1 MILLFVMSLNIQ
13 QILDQSA
20 TPSSTVQT
28 FSESGRA
35 GLFSGIQTF
44 QLFQKKPLMMKRKLE
59 PSNSKA
65 KDEKVNDEKATMK
78 KVPLKADL
86 IIQLKDLQDNF
97 NNLQAINFKNLET
110 IRDLQAKVE
119 ALEKE
124 KCETLR
130 QTKQTQAETVS

>member
-1 MILLFVMSLNIQ
+1 MDKIY
-13 QILDQSA
+13 
-20 TPSSTVQT
+20 
-28 FSESGRA
+28 
-35 GLFSGIQTF
+35 
-44 QLFQKKPLMMKRKLE
+44 LFQKKHLLPMMKRKLE
-59 PSNSKA
+59 QSNSKA
-65 KDEKVNDEKATMK
+65 NDEKDNDEKATMK

-86 IIQLKDLQDNF
+86 IIQLEDLQDNF

-110 IRDLQAKVE
+110 IMHLQAKLE